1 MYGKVTIVNN
11 NIVLYTWKLLKEQI
25 LKSLTQ
31 SPPHTHAIIDVLIN
45 ILLGII
51 SHYICI
57 SDYHMVHPKLKQC
70 LNFISIKKRLKV
82 K

>member
-1 MYGKVTIVNN
+1 MYSKVTIVNN

-31 SPPHTHAIIDVLIN
+31 YPPHTHEVTDVLIN

-51 SHYICI
+51 SHYIYI
-57 SDYHMVHPKLKQC
+57 SDYHMVHP
-70 LNFISIKKRLKV
+70 SS
-82 K
+82 